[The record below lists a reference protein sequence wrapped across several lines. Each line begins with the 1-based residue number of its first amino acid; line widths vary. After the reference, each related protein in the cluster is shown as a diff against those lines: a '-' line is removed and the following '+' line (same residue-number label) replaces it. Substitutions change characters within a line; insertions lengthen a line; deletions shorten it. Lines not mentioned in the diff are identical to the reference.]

1 MYRNYLMTFTFRNEI
16 FRQNS
21 ITVQFVE
28 GTIVALKNKFIAEK
42 DSHLRRSALIFLI
55 SKIYFTDD
63 VANQMKL
70 RITSDEW
77 DSFKSFIDDFNNQQQ
92 YETTKIMFYHL
103 FTENF
108 FRFTMKNKA
117 LALDFGTPDT
127 EKLATTNANHDAMFW
142 KEIRRE
148 VEILEKSDL
157 VELKQ
162 LNELR
167 EESIKPFEQM
177 FPEKRLIAESIADF
191 EMLKNV
197 ISEPTDAGSSK
208 ITRKEV
214 SQACRDFLIASHNVS
229 TQQEIEIEEIEWDE
243 PSQSS
248 NTPPEDTK
256 RKSRKSTRKAAKD
269 LNSSDSDSDKEFKK
283 MNRSL
288 GYQTQ
293 NVMRG
298 IGAATNFSE
307 KLKKCYDKVE

>member
-1 MYRNYLMTFTFRNEI
+1 M
-16 FRQNS
+16 
-21 ITVQFVE
+21 
-28 GTIVALKNKFIAEK
+28 ALKNKFIAEK
-42 DSHLRRSALIFLI
+42 DSHLKRSAIVFLM

-63 VANQMKL
+63 VANQIKL

-77 DSFKSFIDDFNNQQQ
+77 NFFKSFIDDIKDQQQ

-117 LALDFGTPDT
+117 LALDYGTPDG
-127 EKLATTNANHDAMFW
+127 ERLAINANDDSMFW
-142 KEIRRE
+142 KDIRRE
-148 VEILEKSDL
+148 VEILEKCDL
-157 VELKQ
+157 DELKQ

-177 FPEKRLIAESIADF
+177 FPEKRLIAEALTNF

-197 ISEPTDAGSSK
+197 ISEPSEAGSSK

-214 SQACRDFLIASHNVS
+214 SQACRDFLNTPNYAS
-229 TQQEIEIEEIEWDE
+229 TQREIEIVEVDWNSDYE
-243 PSQSS
+243 PSQSTNS
-248 NTPPEDTK
+248 PPKGAK
-256 RKSRKSTRKAAKD
+256 RKTRKSTKAAARN
-269 LNSSDSDSDKEFKK
+269 LSSSDSDNEKEFKK

-307 KLKKCYDKVE
+307 KLKKCYE

>member
-1 MYRNYLMTFTFRNEI
+1 MTA
-16 FRQNS
+16 
-21 ITVQFVE
+21 QFVE
-28 GTIVALKNKFIAEK
+28 GTFVALKNKFIAEK
-42 DSHLRRSALIFLI
+42 DSHLKRSAIIFLM

-77 DSFKSFIDDFNNQQQ
+77 NSFKSFIDDIKGQRQ
-92 YETTKIMFYHL
+92 YESTTIMFYHL
-103 FTENF
+103 FIENF

-117 LALDFGTPDT
+117 LALDYGTPDA
-127 EKLATTNANHDAMFW
+127 EKLTTINASHDAMFW
-142 KEIRRE
+142 KGIRRE

-177 FPEKRLIAESIADF
+177 FPEKKLIAESLADF
-191 EMLKNV
+191 ETLKNV
-197 ISEPTDAGSSK
+197 ISEPTDSASSK

-214 SQACRDFLIASHNVS
+214 SQACRDFLKTSYNVS
-229 TQQEIEIEEIEWDE
+229 TQQEVEIVEVEWEE
-243 PSQSS
+243 PLNSS
-248 NTPPEDTK
+248 NPPPESTK
-256 RKSRKSTRKAAKD
+256 RRSRKSTRIAAKTS
-269 LNSSDSDSDKEFKK
+269 SSDSDSDKEFKK

-298 IGAATNFSE
+298 IGAASNFSE